1 MRLIDADELM
11 VEISLIDLEERKRN
25 GFNACVECIEQAP
38 TIEPYE
44 NGLIKA
50 YHGGYE
56 DGYKNG
62 KSVVSIPEIAKR
74 DIETA
79 YDKGLND
86 AWELVKRIEST
97 PEDGGLTNEQIAEVF
112 GQYWSSF
119 ELYNS
124 FSAEE
129 ALDLY
134 KRWEDKQ
141 KQDAEIK
148 VGDEIVCNCA
158 HAVVTYIT
166 PEGDWNGFSINEVDK
181 GQGYTCM
188 RINGWRKTG
197 RHFPQITEVLAELR
211 GKE

>member
-1 MRLIDADELM
+1 MKVGDKYII
-11 VEISLIDLEERKRN
+11 EIEEVIKRYGAPHIARIK
-25 GFNACVECIEQAP
+25 GFNALVFDQYGLEKLK
-38 TIEPYE
+38 PYD
-44 NGLIKA
+44 G
-50 YHGGYE
+50 E
-56 DGYKNG
+56 D
-62 KSVVSIPEIAKR
+62 
-74 DIETA
+74 A
-79 YDKGLND
+79 YDKGLNE

-97 PEDGGLTNEQIAEVF
+97 PEDGGLMNEQIAEVF

-148 VGDEIVCNCA
+148 VGDEVYLSDEN
-158 HAVVTYIT
+158 HTRVVTNIFEDS
-166 PEGDWNGFSINEVDK
+166 EGVMAVQLSENGRWVADPIEELH
-181 GQGYTCM
+181 
-188 RINGWRKTG
+188 KTG
-197 RHFPQITEVLAELR
+197 RHFDAIAEVLAELR